1 MTKGIARR
9 AALAAA
15 LAGCARF
22 PPGDGG
28 EGAAV
33 GEATVYLASA
43 SPIHTEVQFEW
54 PAEEALPPPFPGPGF
69 VGVSFGS
76 RDYFAG
82 GDSAGP
88 VELLRAFV
96 TGPGAI
102 LVVPRPGPFRLAV
115 AMGVAADGPR
125 RLARAVAA
133 DLARDGDGRPV
144 LIRPSS
150 PPGAVFLEAV
160 PPYSL
165 AYTCNT
171 WSLDLLAKAG
181 VPVSGIGVVTPELA
195 LAAARLAAARGP
207 AAPVTTR

>member
-1 MTKGIARR
+1 MKVGRR
-9 AALAAA
+9 AALAVA
-15 LAGCARF
+15 LGGCARF
-22 PPGDGG
+22 APGDGA
-28 EGAAV
+28 EGGAV
-33 GEATVYLASA
+33 AERAVWLAPA
-43 SPIHTEVQFEW
+43 SPIHTEVQFDW
-54 PAEEALPPPFPGPGF
+54 PEEEALPPPFPGPGF

-88 VELLRAFV
+88 LELLRAFV
-96 TGPGAI
+96 TGPAAI
-102 LVVPRPGPFRLAV
+102 LIVPRPRPFRLAV
-115 AMGVAADGPR
+115 AMGVGADGPR

-133 DLARDGDGRPV
+133 DLARDGDGRPI
-144 LIRPSS
+144 LIRPAG
-150 PPGAVFLEAV
+150 PGGAVFLDAV

-195 LAAARLAAARGP
+195 LVAARLAASRGP
-207 AAPVTTR
+207 APPAVPR